1 MYPHTARQLGCV
13 RIAYQFHPFFHQSVS
28 IVRRTR
34 HRGVREVMVCVEGDQ
49 SDSQGTSELRI
60 VVPEWMLD
68 EVACMRMQ
76 VREKPQ
82 IQLQA
87 ILQLRSLVDQLKLDE

>member
-1 MYPHTARQLGCV
+1 MM
-13 RIAYQFHPFFHQSVS
+13 VS
-28 IVRRTR
+28 
-34 HRGVREVMVCVEGDQ
+34 VEGDR
-49 SDSQGTSELRI
+49 SDSQGEPELRI
-60 VVPEWMLD
+60 VIPDWMLD

-87 ILQLRSLVDQLKLDE
+87 LLQLRNLIDQLQVDE

>member
-13 RIAYQFHPFFHQSVS
+13 RIAYQFHPFFQREVS
-28 IVRRTR
+28 FVRRTR
-34 HRGVREVMVCVEGDQ
+34 YRGVPAVMVCVEGNQ
-49 SDSQGTSELRI
+49 SDSQDATELRI
-60 VVPEWMLD
+60 VVPDWMLD
-68 EVACMRMQ
+68 EVTCMRIE

-87 ILQLRSLVDQLKLDE
+87 IRQLRALIDQLWLNE